1 MCSGAQASPVLLHVA
16 TDGVVRRGAVLAGVL
31 VSDTMPEGGVF
42 DGFYG
47 G

>member
-1 MCSGAQASPVLLHVA
+1 MSSGDHALPGLLRVA
-16 TDGVVRRGAVLAGVL
+16 TEVLGRREAVLAGVL